1 VTTDLNTL
9 LTGLYVKIDD
19 YLGTHTRA
27 GRPRKL
33 TDAELLTLAVAQALL
48 GFRFEA
54 RWLRFVPRALPAA
67 FPYLPGQSGYNK
79 RLRNA
84 LPLIKRLI
92 RVLAADTDLWAD
104 PLWLVDSTPVECA
117 RSRPHRETLELGRP
131 GRLQLLPVALAVL
144 LGAAPALDH
153 HDRRAPDHLGAGR
166 PETRRTPGPHGRARP
181 RPHPVTQ
188 QRPGLTVIADKGYV
202 SAELDR
208 FLAERG
214 VRLLRPSYRNRT
226 PRPGEHLLKP
236 VRQLIESVFDTLKG
250 QLDIELHGGR
260 SIDGVGA
267 SIGQRLL
274 ALTAA
279 IWHNRATGQHVT
291 RSLIAYDH

>member
-1 VTTDLNTL
+1 MTTDLNTL

-19 YLGTHTRA
+19 YLGEHTRP
-27 GRPRKL
+27 GRPPKL
-33 TDAELLTLAVAQALL
+33 SDAELLTLAVAQVLL
-48 GFRFEA
+48 GFRSEA

-79 RLRNA
+79 RLRGA
-84 LPLIKRLI
+84 LPLIRRLI
-92 RVLAADTDLWAD
+92 RALASDTDLWHD

-117 RSRPHRETLELGRP
+117 RSRPTVKRSNLAGWAGYSYCPSHSRFFWGL
-131 GRLQLLPVALAVL
+131 RLHLITTPAGLPVTWALTDPKLDERQVLMAVL
-144 LGAAPALDH
+144 DHDPALTD
-153 HDRRAPDHLGAGR
+153 
-166 PETRRTPGPHGRARP
+166 
-181 RPHPVTQ
+181 
-188 QRPGLTVIADKGYV
+188 QRPGLVIIGDKGYV

-226 PRPGEHLLKP
+226 PRLGEHLLKP

-250 QLDIELHGGR
+250 QLDLELHGGR

-267 SIGQRLL
+267 RIGQRLL

-279 IWHNRATGQHVT
+279 IWHNRATGQPVT
-291 RSLIAYDH
+291 RSLTAYDH